1 MDGKEFV
8 YRVERILNKRD
19 KSVFDYLESGTTC
32 SMNYILAIKNF
43 LINDINPQPY
53 IDNEITNNNLNT
65 AFNYAITTK
74 YTVEEI
80 AKMIPSGFALKVP
93 EDSLTDLKLVVT
105 LLKNGVPYDYYKSME
120 ITEETAPY
128 LADAYAMGLDI
139 RPYLDKVPLFKIH
152 MCLSLYL
159 KGVPLEESMGYELW
173 QLALLEKAYS
183 VGRHV
188 DEIRSEDFKLEDA
201 YRVSADILSEI
212 LGKQDKD
219 E

>member
-1 MDGKEFV
+1 MDGKEYV
-8 YRVERILNKRD
+8 YRVENILNKRG
-19 KSVFDYLESGTTC
+19 KSVFDYLKPGTTC
-32 SMNYILAIKNF
+32 TTSYIMAIKNF
-43 LINDINPQPY
+43 LINDIDPQPY

-74 YTVEEI
+74 CTVEEI
-80 AKMIPSGFALKVP
+80 AKMIPSGFTLKIP
-93 EDSLTDLKLVVT
+93 DDSLTDLELVIT
-105 LLKNGVPYDYYKSME
+105 LLGNGVPYDYYKSMK
-120 ITEETAPY
+120 ITEETGPY

-159 KGVPLEESMGYELW
+159 KGVPLEESIGYEMW
-173 QLALLEKAYS
+173 QLALLEKAYT

-188 DEIRSEDFKLEDA
+188 DEISSEGFRLEDA
-201 YRVSADILSEI
+201 YRVSADILGEI
-212 LGKQDKD
+212 LGKQDED